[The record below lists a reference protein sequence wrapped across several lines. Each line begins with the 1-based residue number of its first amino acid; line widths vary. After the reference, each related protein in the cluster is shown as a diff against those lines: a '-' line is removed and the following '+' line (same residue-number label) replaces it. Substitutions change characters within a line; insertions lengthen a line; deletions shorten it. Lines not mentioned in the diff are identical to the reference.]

1 VTEPASPIR
10 GFHHLAIQVR
20 DLAAVEPFYRDV
32 LGLPVIR
39 RWPAASGVGERSVWL
54 DTGDGHGFL
63 ALELIAPEGDAE
75 GVGGGRAGS
84 PSRAAED
91 ESRTT
96 RPGLH
101 LVALRIER
109 ESRDAWEARLS
120 AAGMPVESRTA
131 FTLYVRDPEGNRVGL
146 SHWPQAA
153 GA

>member
-1 VTEPASPIR
+1 M
-10 GFHHLAIQVR
+10 
-20 DLAAVEPFYRDV
+20 

-39 RWPAASGVGERSVWL
+39 RWPAASGTGERSVWL
-54 DTGDGHGFL
+54 DSGDGHGFL
-63 ALELIAPEGDAE
+63 ALEVVAE
-75 GVGGGRAGS
+75 G
-84 PSRAAED
+84 PTAADD

-101 LVALRIER
+101 LVALRIPREAR
-109 ESRDAWEARLS
+109 EAWESRLA
-120 AAGMPVESRTA
+120 AAGFPVESRTA

>member
-1 VTEPASPIR
+1 VTEPGSPIR

-20 DLAAVEPFYRDV
+20 DLAAVEPFYRDL

-39 RWPAASGVGERSVWL
+39 RWPAASGLGERSVWL

-63 ALELIAPEGDAE
+63 ALEVVAAGATAREDDAR
-75 GVGGGRAGS
+75 VTS
-84 PSRAAED
+84 
-91 ESRTT
+91 
-96 RPGLH
+96 PGLH
-101 LVALRIER
+101 LIALRIER
-109 ESRDAWEARLS
+109 ESRETWEARLA
-120 AAGMPVESRTA
+120 AAGVPVESRTS